1 MIAKKIL
8 SAALLLVLAPVFAYA
23 ESGTIPVDVSG
34 TSYNID
40 FEADGVM
47 INAILADLDV
57 PSILLEVEV
66 TGAPGIL
73 EITFDREYFD
83 STFEGTDD
91 TFIII
96 SDGGEEPTFE
106 ETETTSETRTLR
118 IELPTGT
125 EDVEIIGSQLLDG
138 TFGEITIKEET
149 QMEEPAIIP
158 EEETPTEE
166 VPTEEEIPEETMPE
180 EETPMEE
187 TPTMEEETSKC
198 GPGTILKDGAC
209 VLDERCGLGTH
220 FEDGVCVLDEK
231 EPAAEGVSMGGSNT
245 SQLIIPAI
253 IGFGIAF
260 IVMIILWLIGRAG
273 RSPSA
278 ASSL

>member
-8 SAALLLVLAPVFAYA
+8 SAALLIVLAPVFAYA

-34 TSYNID
+34 TTYNID
-40 FEADGVM
+40 YNTNGVT
-47 INAILADLDV
+47 INAISADYDFISLR
-57 PSILLEVEV
+57 LEVEV
-66 TGAPGIL
+66 TTPGLL
-73 EITFDREYFD
+73 EITFDRTYFD
-83 STFEGTDD
+83 STFEGSDELFFVLAD
-91 TFIII
+91 GEDI
-96 SDGGEEPTFE
+96 SFAEKGKTAQ
-106 ETETTSETRTLR
+106 TRTLVL
-118 IELPTGT
+118 ELPTGT
-125 EDVEIIGSQLLDG
+125 EEVEIIGSHLLEG
-138 TFGEITIKEET
+138 TIGGATSKEE
-149 QMEEPAIIP
+149 MPVEEPEMIL
-158 EEETPTEE
+158 EEEAPT
-166 VPTEEEIPEETMPE
+166 EEIPEETVAE

-187 TPTMEEETSKC
+187 TTPEVETDKC

-209 VLDERCGLGTH
+209 VLDERCGTGTH

-231 EPAAEGVSMGGSNT
+231 EPTEGVGLGGSNA

>member
-8 SAALLLVLAPVFAYA
+8 SAALLIVLAPVFAYA
-23 ESGTIPVDVSG
+23 ESGTIPVDASG
-34 TSYNID
+34 TAYNID
-40 FEADGVM
+40 FDADGVT
-47 INAILADLDV
+47 INTVSVDLDFI
-57 PSILLEVEV
+57 SILLEVEV

-83 STFEGTDD
+83 STFESADEP
-91 TFIII
+91 FIIL
-96 SDGGEEPTFE
+96 SDGDEPTFE

-125 EDVEIIGSQLLDG
+125 EEVEIIGSQLLDG
-138 TFGEITIKEET
+138 TFGEITIKEEAPI
-149 QMEEPAIIP
+149 EESEIVP
-158 EEETPTEE
+158 EETQEE
-166 VPTEEEIPEETMPE
+166 VPVEEEIPEETVPE
-180 EETPMEE
+180 EEVPVEE
-187 TPTMEEETSKC
+187 TTPEAETDKC

-209 VLDERCGLGTH
+209 VLDERCGSGTH
-220 FEDGVCVLDEK
+220 FEDGVCVLDQK
-231 EPAAEGVSMGGSNT
+231 ETTTEGVSLGGSNT

>member
-34 TSYNID
+34 TTYNIVYETNGVKINDIMGDYD
-40 FEADGVM
+40 F
-47 INAILADLDV
+47 LSL
-57 PSILLEVEV
+57 LLEVEV
-66 TGAPGIL
+66 TAPGLL
-73 EITFDREYFD
+73 ELTFDRAYFD
-83 STFEGTDD
+83 STFDGSDEP
-91 TFIII
+91 FIVLADGEDI
-96 SDGGEEPTFE
+96 SFAEKGK
-106 ETETTSETRTLR
+106 TEQTRTLVM
-118 IELPTGT
+118 ELLSGT
-125 EDVEIIGSQLLDG
+125 EEVEVIGTHLLEGIIGAA
-138 TFGEITIKEET
+138 TT
-149 QMEEPAIIP
+149 EEPLVEEPEVIP
-158 EEETPTEE
+158 EEE

-198 GPGTILKDGAC
+198 GPGT
-209 VLDERCGLGTH
+209 H
-220 FEDGVCVLDEK
+220 FEDGACVLDEK
-231 EPAAEGVSMGGSNT
+231 EPATEEVSLGGSNT
-245 SQLIIPAI
+245 SQLVIPAI

-273 RSPSA
+273 RRNPSA

>member
-1 MIAKKIL
+1 MISKKIL
-8 SAALLLVLAPVFAYA
+8 SAALLIVLAPIFAYA

-34 TSYNID
+34 TTYNID
-40 FEADGVM
+40 FEADDVT
-47 INAILADLDV
+47 INAISADLDFI
-57 PSILLEVEV
+57 SILLEVEV
-66 TGAPGIL
+66 TGAPGVL

-83 STFEGTDD
+83 STFEGSDEPY
-91 TFIII
+91 IILA
-96 SDGGEEPTFE
+96 DGDEPIFE

-125 EDVEIIGSQLLDG
+125 EEVEVIGSQLLDG
-138 TFGEITIKEET
+138 TFGEITIKEEAPI
-149 QMEEPAIIP
+149 EEPEIVP
-158 EEETPTEE
+158 EE
-166 VPTEEEIPEETMPE
+166 VPTEEEIPEETVPE
-180 EETPMEE
+180 EEAPVEE
-187 TPTMEEETSKC
+187 TTPEVETDKC

-209 VLDERCGLGTH
+209 VLDERCGPGTH

-231 EPAAEGVSMGGSNT
+231 EPETEGASLGGSST
-245 SQLIIPAI
+245 SQLVIPTI

-273 RSPSA
+273 RSNPST

>member
-8 SAALLLVLAPVFAYA
+8 LAALLIVLAPVFAYA
-23 ESGTIPVDVSG
+23 ESGTIPVDASG
-34 TSYNID
+34 TAYNID
-40 FEADGVM
+40 FDADGVT
-47 INAILADLDV
+47 INTVSADLDFI
-57 PSILLEVEV
+57 SILLEVEV

-83 STFEGTDD
+83 STFESADEP
-91 TFIII
+91 FIIL
-96 SDGGEEPTFE
+96 SDGDEPTFE

-125 EDVEIIGSQLLDG
+125 EEVEIIGSQLLDG
-138 TFGEITIKEET
+138 TFGEITIKEEAPI
-149 QMEEPAIIP
+149 EEPEIVP
-158 EEETPTEE
+158 EETQEE
-166 VPTEEEIPEETMPE
+166 VPVEEEIPEETVPE
-180 EETPMEE
+180 EEVPVEE
-187 TPTMEEETSKC
+187 TTPEAETDKC

-209 VLDERCGLGTH
+209 VLDERCGSGTH
-220 FEDGVCVLDEK
+220 FEDGVCVLDQK
-231 EPAAEGVSMGGSNT
+231 ETTTEGVSLGGSNT

>member
-8 SAALLLVLAPVFAYA
+8 SAALLIVLAPIFAYA

-34 TSYNID
+34 TAYNID
-40 FEADGVM
+40 FETDGVT
-47 INAILADLDV
+47 INAISADLDST
-57 PSILLEVEV
+57 SILLEVEV

-73 EITFDREYFD
+73 EITFDREYLD
-83 STFEGTDD
+83 STFEGVDEP
-91 TFIII
+91 FIII
-96 SDGGEEPTFE
+96 SDGGDEPTFE

-125 EDVEIIGSQLLDG
+125 EEVEIIGSQLLDG
-138 TFGEITIKEET
+138 TFGEITIKET
-149 QMEEPAIIP
+149 LLEEP
-158 EEETPTEE
+158 EM
-166 VPTEEEIPEETMPE
+166 VP

-187 TPTMEEETSKC
+187 VTPEEEILEETVPEEEIPMEETTPEAETDKC

-209 VLDERCGLGTH
+209 VLDERCGPGTH
-220 FEDGVCVLDEK
+220 FEDGVCVLDQK
-231 EPAAEGVSMGGSNT
+231 ETTTEGVSMGGSNT

>member
-23 ESGTIPVDVSG
+23 EPGTIPVDVSG

-40 FEADGVM
+40 FEADGVT
-47 INAILADLDV
+47 INAILADLDFK
-57 PSILLEVEV
+57 SLLLEVEV
-66 TGAPGIL
+66 TGNPGVL

-83 STFEGTDD
+83 STFEGSDES
-91 TFIII
+91 FIIL
-96 SDGGEEPTFE
+96 SDSDEPTSE
-106 ETETTSETRTLR
+106 ETETTTESRTLR
-118 IELPTGT
+118 IELPAGT
-125 EDVEIIGSQLLDG
+125 EDLEIIGSQLLDG
-138 TFGEITIKEET
+138 TFGEITIKEEVP
-149 QMEEPAIIP
+149 MEEPEVIP
-158 EEETPTEE
+158 EEE

-187 TPTMEEETSKC
+187 TPTMEEEPSKC

-209 VLDERCGLGTH
+209 VLDERCGPGTH
-220 FEDGVCVLDEK
+220 FEDGACVLDEK
-231 EPAAEGVSMGGSNT
+231 EPATEGVSLEGSNT
-245 SQLIIPAI
+245 SQLVIPAI

-273 RSPSA
+273 RRNPSA

>member
-8 SAALLLVLAPVFAYA
+8 LASLLIVLAPVFAYA

-34 TSYNID
+34 TAYNID
-40 FEADGVM
+40 FETDGVT
-47 INAILADLDV
+47 INTISADLDFI
-57 PSILLEVEV
+57 SILLEVEV
-66 TGAPGIL
+66 TGASGTL
-73 EITFDREYFD
+73 DITFDREYFD
-83 STFEGTDD
+83 STFEGADEP
-91 TFIII
+91 FIILA
-96 SDGGEEPTFE
+96 DGDEPTFE

-125 EDVEIIGSQLLDG
+125 EEVEIIGSQLLDG

-149 QMEEPAIIP
+149 PVEEPEIVP
-158 EEETPTEE
+158 EEEVPVEE
-166 VPTEEEIPEETMPE
+166 TIPEEIPEETVPE
-180 EETPMEE
+180 EEVPVEE
-187 TPTMEEETSKC
+187 TTPEAETDKC
-198 GPGTILKDGAC
+198 GPGTILEDGSC
-209 VLDERCGLGTH
+209 VLDERCGPGTH
-220 FEDGVCVLDEK
+220 FEDGVCVLDQK
-231 EPAAEGVSMGGSNT
+231 ETTTEGVSMGGSNT

-273 RSPSA
+273 RSNPSA